1 MNNKKGFTLAELL
14 AVIAILAVIA
24 VLTIPAITNVRKKQT
39 EKIYYD
45 QLEQLLMSSKM
56 YVTDNSSLLNFNLEE
71 QHCSDLNSWKKIK
84 ISELQKATTDVSY
97 LSENFINP
105 KTEEN
110 FTDEDT
116 YVLVFKEDKN
126 YLYCIM
132 SENCENSSFD
142 EFSETASQICCNGKS
157 FKEKLEKNKCNLP
170 VDYLYSPII
179 TVMNEFDWAKE
190 KNVNVNFRK
199 SNNAKYY
206 IKPSENV
213 LVSSIVSPC
222 GNEEPTSVCVGEN
235 TQSLIANNWYQVSG
249 VDSID
254 LTFSSNGTIEAKSY
268 NDLESKN
275 KNKIINK
282 IDNVNPSIVSF
293 SGTSIENSNYNTTKL
308 RIAITAKDLESGV
321 DKIELYKNSVS
332 TSNLIGTRN
341 NNTLDETKETFT
353 VSIDISNPQQ
363 NDSYIAVAYDKAGNT
378 VNKTLGGS
386 CSKLSTG
393 SCINGYQTTTYK
405 CPSGYTFSYTN
416 SCSSITTFTS
426 GSCGNISCP
435 NNYYQCG
442 CSCCSSGGG
451 NTTTTTRYSGG
462 GNTTTTTRTTTSSGS
477 SDPCH
482 CSSICGACG
491 KLTGDAQKACYKD
504 CSSDSSHC
512 YRCCGKY
519 NCT

>member
-14 AVIAILAVIA
+14 AVIAILAIIA

-56 YVTDNSSLLNFNLEE
+56 YVTDNSSILAFDLEN
-71 QHCSDLNSWKKIK
+71 QRCSDVNSWKKVT
-84 ISELQKATTDVSY
+84 ISELQKATADVSY

-116 YVLVFKEDKN
+116 YVLVFKEDKS

-132 SENCENSSFD
+132 SEDCINASFD
-142 EFSETASQICCNGKS
+142 EFSETASQICCNGES
-157 FKEKLEKNKCNLP
+157 FKNRIENKGCKLP

-179 TVMNEFDWAKE
+179 TVMNEFTWTKE
-190 KNVNVNFRK
+190 KLVNIDFRK
-199 SNNAKYY
+199 SDNAKYY

-213 LVSSIVSPC
+213 LANSIVSTC
-222 GNEEPTSVCVGEN
+222 GTEEPTSVCVGEN
-235 TQSLIANNWYQVSG
+235 TQSLIANNWYQVSE

-282 IDNVNPSIVSF
+282 IDNINPSIVSF
-293 SGTSIENSNYNTTKL
+293 IGTSIEKSKSGNYNTTKL
-308 RIAITAKDLESGV
+308 RLTITAKDSESGV

-341 NNTLDETKETFT
+341 NDTLNETKETFT
-353 VSIDISNPQQ
+353 ASIDISNPQQ
-363 NDSYIAVAYDKAGNT
+363 TDSYIAVAYDRAGNT
-378 VNKTLGGS
+378 VSKTLGGACKS
-386 CSKLSTG
+386 STG
-393 SCINGYQTTTYK
+393 SCINGYQITTYK
-405 CPSGYTFSYTN
+405 CPSGYTSSYTI
-416 SCSSITTFTS
+416 SCSSPTTT
-426 GSCGNISCP
+426 P
-435 NNYYQCG
+435 RYT
-442 CSCCSSGGG
+442 GGG

-462 GNTTTTTRTTTSSGS
+462 GSSGGGNTTPSTVDVPASCLDSSCEKKCNGSTPTVSCTVTSGNCSGS
-477 SDPCH
+477 NGYGNQGCKFDCP
-482 CSSICGACG
+482 SSSKPSC
-491 KLTGDAQKACYKD
+491 
-504 CSSDSSHC
+504 
-512 YRCCGKY
+512 
-519 NCT
+519 

>member
-56 YVTDNSSLLNFNLEE
+56 YVTDNSSILAFDLEN
-71 QHCSDLNSWKKIK
+71 QRCSDVNSWKKIK

-116 YVLVFKEDKN
+116 YVLVFKEDKS

-132 SENCENSSFD
+132 SEDCENSSFD
-142 EFSETASQICCNGKS
+142 EFSETASQICCNGES
-157 FKEKLEKNKCNLP
+157 FKNKIENKGCKLP
-170 VDYLYSPII
+170 VYYLYSPII
-179 TVMNEFDWAKE
+179 TVMNEFTWTKE
-190 KNVNVNFRK
+190 KSVNIDFRK
-199 SNNAKYY
+199 SDNAKYY

-213 LVSSIVSPC
+213 LTNSIVSTC
-222 GNEEPTSVCVGEN
+222 GTEEPTSVCVGEN
-235 TQSLIANNWYQVSG
+235 TQSLIANNWYQVSE

-293 SGTSIENSNYNTTKL
+293 SGTSISNSSSGNYNTKEL
-308 RIAITAKDLESGV
+308 RLTITAKDSESGV

-341 NNTLDETKETFT
+341 NDTLDETKETFT
-353 VSIDISNPQQ
+353 ASIDISNPQQ

-378 VNKTLGGS
+378 ISKTLGGS

-405 CPSGYTFSYTN
+405 CPSGYTYSYTN
-416 SCSSITTFTS
+416 SCSSQTTVTS
-426 GSCGNISCP
+426 GSCGTISCP

-442 CSCCSSGGG
+442 CSCCYSGSG

-462 GNTTTTTRTTTSSGS
+462 GNTTTTTKGCKVNSSCMSACMAECGSMHASETCTSSYQS
-477 SDPCH
+477 Y
-482 CSSICGACG
+482 CSS
-491 KLTGDAQKACYKD
+491 T
-504 CSSDSSHC
+504 
-512 YRCCGKY
+512 CCM
-519 NCT
+519 

>member
-132 SENCENSSFD
+132 SEDCENSSFD

-213 LVSSIVSPC
+213 LVSSIVSTC

-275 KNKIINK
+275 INKIINK

-293 SGTSIENSNYNTTKL
+293 SGTSISNSSSGNYNTKEL
-308 RIAITAKDLESGV
+308 RLTITAKDLESGV

-353 VSIDISNPQQ
+353 VSIDISNPPQ

-378 VNKTLGGS
+378 VSKTLGGS

-405 CPSGYTFSYTN
+405 CPSGYTYSYTS
-416 SCSSITTFTS
+416 SCSSPTNTTTTN
-426 GSCGNISCP
+426 SCGNISCP

-442 CSCCSSGGG
+442 CSCCYSGGG

-462 GNTTTTTRTTTSSGS
+462 GNITTTTKV
-477 SDPCH
+477 CH
-482 CSSICGACG
+482 CSKVYSNCMAAHTPGQSNSNLSADCRRSESLCKAG
-491 KLTGDAQKACYKD
+491 SPTGC
-504 CSSDSSHC
+504 
-512 YRCCGKY
+512 
-519 NCT
+519 